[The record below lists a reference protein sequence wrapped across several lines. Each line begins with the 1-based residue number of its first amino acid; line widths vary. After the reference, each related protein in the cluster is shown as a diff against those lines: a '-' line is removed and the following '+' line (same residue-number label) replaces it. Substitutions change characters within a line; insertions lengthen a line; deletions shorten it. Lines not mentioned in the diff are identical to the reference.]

1 MLKFGCST
9 VIDLEDA
16 MAFARHYRL
25 NLATPVRRSETL
37 RRVARAS
44 AIVHC
49 RYVQP
54 IDDSSFLVRSQ
65 SRLDTQYDVYFYKSA
80 WNCNC
85 PDSCPWCK
93 HILACLWWRDQEEIF
108 GLTASQ
114 RMLERYYAE
123 ERSADHILK

>member
-1 MLKFGCST
+1 MIKFGCSPVT
-9 VIDLEDA
+9 DLEDA

-25 NLATPVRRSETL
+25 DLATPARRRETL

-65 SRLDTQYDVYFYKSA
+65 SQLGIQYDVYLYKGA
-80 WNCNC
+80 WDCNC
-85 PDSCPWCK
+85 PDPCPWCK
-93 HILACLWWRDQEEIF
+93 HILACLWWWDQEKIF

-114 RMLERYYAE
+114 RVLEKYHANGRLA
-123 ERSADHILK
+123 